1 MSVKKRI
8 LVLDDEEIGIIINA
22 LNEFRNY
29 LIRKGQESEIVDDV
43 LLKTIYAP
51 TKKLLLPRR
60 YIEER

>member
-29 LIRKGQESEIVDDV
+29 LIRKEQESEIVDDV

>member
-51 TKKLLLPRR
+51 SKKLLLPRR

>member
-8 LVLDDEEIGIIINA
+8 LVLDDEEIGIVINA

-29 LIRKGQESEIVDDV
+29 LIGKGQESEIVDDV